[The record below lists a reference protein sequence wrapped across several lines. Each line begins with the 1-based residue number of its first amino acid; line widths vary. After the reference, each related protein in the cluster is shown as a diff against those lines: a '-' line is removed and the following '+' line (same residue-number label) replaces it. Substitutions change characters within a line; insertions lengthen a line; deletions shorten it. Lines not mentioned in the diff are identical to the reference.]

1 MVDDESMRRG
11 ASGCR
16 EQHGF
21 AGERVR
27 RNKIEKMFQGA
38 RVGIFVDWCTHDE
51 CVRSL
56 YRLKD

>member
-1 MVDDESMRRG
+1 MRRG

-27 RNKIEKMFQGA
+27 RNKIEKMFQDA
-38 RVGIFVDWCTHDE
+38 RVGIFVD
-51 CVRSL
+51 CVPTTSASAPSIA
-56 YRLKD
+56 